1 MVNILKFFKVFFRNV
16 FSDVVYYLWIILFF
30 SFVTLLFDIKTA
42 IIELFVFVI
51 LMLAYIWA
59 KYRRKNKLLKF
70 IKKSN
75 VDLTST
81 EFRSLF
87 DYMVPV
93 SIIRRDGYIEWTNH
107 AFSKMCNVD
116 ITYNLPLSDYIE
128 NFDINDYV
136 TETKNDNDTKIVY
149 KIQHNS
155 RIYRVY
161 GDFIFLNKSKS
172 DDYYIVLY
180 WYDYTKY
187 NQLKTQYYQEAFV
200 SCIIVIDNYD
210 EVMQSTENADR
221 PQLTAFMEE
230 ALDSVAQDAHGI
242 LKKYEKDRFFLY
254 VQKKYLDILIKNSFS
269 FVESFKNILAGNK
282 VAPTLSVGIGTDGE
296 SLIQNDTFAYSAL
309 DMALGRGGDQVVIKD
324 KEQYHFYGG
333 KTKEVE
339 KRTRVKA
346 RVVSQAM
353 REIILSSNE
362 IIIMGH
368 KYADVDVLG
377 SAIGLYAIIRSLN
390 KKAKILLD
398 TYNQTVER
406 FLNKYAHEY
415 DDVFITKPY
424 ANEYVTPD
432 TLLFVVDTQKYSMVE
447 EPALLDVSK
456 NIIVIDHHRK
466 SSDFIQN
473 AIITYH
479 EPYASSASEL
489 ITEMLQYVDDIS
501 LEKSDAEAMYAG
513 IFMDTK
519 NFTFKTGVR
528 TFEAA
533 SYLKRRGVDTIE
545 VKKLFQI
552 DLNTFV
558 KKWAIIENAI
568 QYRNKVAIATC
579 TKNDPDMQTIVA
591 QAADELL
598 NITDISSSFV
608 ICDMGDKVI
617 ISARS
622 FGDINVQLITEK
634 LGGGGHMT
642 IAGAQLEN
650 TTIEDVVEDLKNAID
665 EYLE

>member
-1 MVNILKFFKVFFRNV
+1 
-16 FSDVVYYLWIILFF
+16 
-30 SFVTLLFDIKTA
+30 
-42 IIELFVFVI
+42 
-51 LMLAYIWA
+51 
-59 KYRRKNKLLKF
+59 
-70 IKKSN
+70 
-75 VDLTST
+75 
-81 EFRSLF
+81 
-87 DYMVPV
+87 MVPV

-390 KKAKILLD
+390 KKAKILCDL
-398 TYNQTVER
+398 TEEESR
-406 FLNKYAHEY
+406 FLSTIQVGVTLAGFFSSAVAADNLTEY
-415 DDVFITKPY
+415 VVYWLRDTGLPTASLRAISLVIITLLLSFIT
-424 ANEYVTPD
+424 
-432 TLLFVVDTQKYSMVE
+432 LIFG
-447 EPALLDVSK
+447 
-456 NIIVIDHHRK
+456 
-466 SSDFIQN
+466 
-473 AIITYH
+473 
-479 EPYASSASEL
+479 EL
-489 ITEMLQYVDDIS
+489 VPKRI
-501 LEKSDAEAMYAG
+501 AM
-513 IFMDTK
+513 
-519 NFTFKTGVR
+519 
-528 TFEAA
+528 
-533 SYLKRRGVDTIE
+533 
-545 VKKLFQI
+545 
-552 DLNTFV
+552 
-558 KKWAIIENAI
+558 
-568 QYRNKVAIATC
+568 
-579 TKNDPDMQTIVA
+579 NDPEKTSFF
-591 QAADELL
+591 AAYP
-598 NITDISSSFV
+598 
-608 ICDMGDKVI
+608 
-617 ISARS
+617 
-622 FGDINVQLITEK
+622 
-634 LGGGGHMT
+634 
-642 IAGAQLEN
+642 
-650 TTIEDVVEDLKNAID
+650 LKF
-665 EYLE
+665 